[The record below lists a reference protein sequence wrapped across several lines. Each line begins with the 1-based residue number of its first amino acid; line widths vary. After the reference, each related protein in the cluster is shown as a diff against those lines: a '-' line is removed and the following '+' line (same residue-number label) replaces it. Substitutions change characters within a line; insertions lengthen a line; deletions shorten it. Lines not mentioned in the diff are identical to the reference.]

1 MVIAIDGPAGS
12 GKSTTAKNVA
22 EKLGFIHI
30 NTGAMYRGI
39 SLKCIQED
47 VNMEDAAQLNH
58 LLTHTKFEFAAEG
71 ELALFMD
78 GVDISAE
85 ITSVEVTDFVSQ
97 VSAISQVREKL
108 VQYQRKMAEG
118 LNVVLEGRD
127 IGTVVFPNADHK
139 FFLVADIHERAR
151 RRKKEMEAKGEV
163 VSLEEL
169 TAEMLERDRKDS
181 TRKHS
186 PLKKAEDAVEI
197 DTTGISIEE
206 QVNRIVEIVNKTI
219 K

>member
-1 MVIAIDGPAGS
+1 
-12 GKSTTAKNVA
+12 
-22 EKLGFIHI
+22 
-30 NTGAMYRGI
+30 
-39 SLKCIQED
+39 
-47 VNMEDAAQLNH
+47 
-58 LLTHTKFEFAAEG
+58 
-71 ELALFMD
+71 
-78 GVDISAE
+78 
-85 ITSVEVTDFVSQ
+85 
-97 VSAISQVREKL
+97 
-108 VQYQRKMAEG
+108 
-118 LNVVLEGRD
+118 
-127 IGTVVFPNADHK
+127 
-139 FFLVADIHERAR
+139 
-151 RRKKEMEAKGEV
+151 MEAKGEV